1 MFGEQTFAQLRRGL
15 SERVAVRALAQS
27 LREVPRD
34 VLKDPEHSK
43 PAACAARLE
52 PRGPTA
58 AVVYPVLEGVE
69 CNVKGTRP
77 GTQRNHKAFAN
88 AEREKASR

>member
-1 MFGEQTFAQLRRGL
+1 MQQEMPELHIGERM
-15 SERVAVRALAQS
+15 AVTAPVQS
-27 LREVPRD
+27 LREMPTN

-43 PAACAARLE
+43 PAACAARPE
-52 PRGPTA
+52 PREPTA